1 MRATKV
7 ESACFGSMRSWV
19 QVPPPRPAGQLTVSF
34 EFTGRTC
41 FGSGRARPG
50 TGSAEASAAPYHD
63 ARSRSSI
70 TTASAGQGSHRD
82 HGAVPQARGG
92 GQRRSK
98 NADGDST
105 GGDTVTRLVSPCP
118 RTRGGRHWR
127 PGPRRWVV
135 VAGITVDCLGDH
147 QVLCPDGTLADD
159 VDELAD
165 LVRRRRS
172 RNLGRR
178 RTPSTP
184 RADAGRPP
192 ARIRPRARGGRGELE
207 RRGGR
212 EGANE
217 HAGIEDDPESP
228 TRRCRH
234 QPPDASPARGW

>member
-1 MRATKV
+1 
-7 ESACFGSMRSWV
+7 MRSWV
-19 QVPPPRPAGQLTVSF
+19 RVPPPRPAGQLTVSF

-63 ARSRSSI
+63 ARSKSSI

-105 GGDTVTRLVSPCP
+105 GGDTVTRLLSPCP
-118 RTRGGRHWR
+118 QTRGGRHWR

-165 LVRRRRS
+165 LVRRHQV
-172 RNLGRR
+172 
-178 RTPSTP
+178 TEP
-184 RADAGRPP
+184 RAPEDAFQLREQM
-192 ARIRPRARGGRGELE
+192 RADHQLEFAPEPEEVEASWSAAGGE
-207 RRGGR
+207 

-228 TRRCRH
+228 TRRCRY
-234 QPPDASPARGW
+234 QPPDASPAAHRRRVSLPPRV